1 VRAGSALFEGGVW
14 LLHAESNICQLK
26 IFSTAGSATRPV
38 FPGTFTGGAF
48 QAVTGRDPEAVFRI
62 LGGALFRTFD
72 GTFRRTLFSAVCL
85 ARARFFGLTRHGNN
99 SRPGE
104 SCCPS
109 GIEHREESTK
119 VRQNEKA
126 AASAAAL
133 SQKKRKNL
141 TGFHCNQD
149 WFSLPA

>member
-1 VRAGSALFEGGVW
+1 VRAGPALFESGVW
-14 LLHAESNICQLK
+14 LLQAESNICQLK
-26 IFSTAGSATRPV
+26 IFSTARSTTRPV

-85 ARARFFGLTRHGNN
+85 ARASFFGLTRHGNN

-119 VRQNEKA
+119 VRQNEKGR
-126 AASAAAL
+126 SERRGL
-133 SQKKRKNL
+133 RSQKRKNL
-141 TGFHCNQD
+141 TGFHCNQSR
-149 WFSLPA
+149 FLLTA